1 MAKKTENITLKIFEF
16 DKNFGKTVGG
26 CDEAG
31 RGPLAGPVVC
41 AVVVMPLDEMIEG
54 INDSKQVSEAKREEL
69 YSVII
74 QKAVCYSIETADRA
88 VIDEINILNA
98 TKLCMTRAI
107 NALTIPPQTV
117 LVDAVSVNADFE
129 TFSIVKGDEKSYNI
143 AAASI
148 LAKVTRDR
156 IMRRLDQELPGYGFY
171 KNKGYGTA
179 EHIAALKKLGASP
192 QHRVSFLKNFF
203 DSLPA
208 ACVTETNEKI
218 AEKTAD

>member
-1 MAKKTENITLKIFEF
+1 MVKNTEDITAKLFEF

-41 AVVVMPLDEMIEG
+41 AAVVMPLDERIDG
-54 INDSKQVSEAKREEL
+54 INDSKAVSEIRREEL
-69 YSVII
+69 YFQII
-74 QKAVCYSIETADRA
+74 QKAVCYSVEIVDHVT
-88 VIDEINILNA
+88 IDKINILNA
-98 TKLCMTRAI
+98 TKLGMTRAV
-107 NALTIPPQTV
+107 NALSVPPEVV
-117 LVDAVSVNADFE
+117 LIDAVPLTADFE
-129 TFSIVKGDEKSYNI
+129 TFPIVKGDAKSYNI

-156 IMRRLDQELPGYGFY
+156 IMRQMDKEFPGYDFD

-179 EHIAALKKLGASP
+179 GHIAALKKIGACSK
-192 QHRVSFLKNFF
+192 HRLSFLKNFF

-208 ACVTETNEKI
+208 NNLLEDKETR
-218 AEKTAD
+218 D